1 MMGRSRPEFGD
12 ELRSFVVG
20 RYVIFY
26 QLEPTILR
34 VIRVMHTA
42 RDISFDAFDL
52 D

>member
-1 MMGRSRPEFGD
+1 MGRPRPEFGE

-26 QLEPTILR
+26 ELGPAVLQ
-34 VIRVMHTA
+34 VVRVMHSA
-42 RDISFDAFDL
+42 RDISADAFDL